1 MAKKGTKKPSP
12 SENTPV
18 QMREKN
24 KKGNENQPVE
34 TKK

>member
-1 MAKKGTKKPSP
+1 MAKKGTKRPSNN
-12 SENTPV
+12 ENTPV

-24 KKGNENQPVE
+24 KKGNTDQPVE

>member
-1 MAKKGTKKPSP
+1 MAKKGTKRPSNY
-12 SENTPV
+12 ENTPV

-24 KKGNENQPVE
+24 KKGNTDQPVE